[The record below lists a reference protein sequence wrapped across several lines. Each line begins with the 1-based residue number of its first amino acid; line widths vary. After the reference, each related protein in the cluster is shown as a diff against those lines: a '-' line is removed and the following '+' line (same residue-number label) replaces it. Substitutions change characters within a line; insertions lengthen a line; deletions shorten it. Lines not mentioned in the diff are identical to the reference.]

1 MSGRRFDVT
10 AIQAVSSMLAALT
23 GAVAASS
30 LGIAGTMIG
39 AGLMSLASTVG
50 AAIYKHYIAS
60 GNERLR
66 AAAAT
71 LAPVLDPAGAH
82 RGSGHRDGDHATP
95 IQESARPRPRART
108 LPVSGGTAR
117 PGDAPDPDGPEP
129 PAPPA
134 GGKTVA
140 QVLASADRDTV
151 DLPPAEPGGPDD
163 THAIGDAE
171 PGPRGPR
178 WSRRRWLA
186 LAGTALGVFV
196 IVMGAVT
203 AFEAI
208 AGKPLEAVVWHKHA
222 SGTTIGGLV
231 GGGQQHAPPPR
242 HSPSPTGSP
251 GPSTTPPASTSPSSA
266 PGSSSPAP
274 SGSASPSG
282 PASPSPG
289 TSPPAG
295 PTSQSPSALPAGGSA
310 QPPAG

>member
-50 AAIYKHYIAS
+50 AAVYKHYISS

-71 LAPVLDPAGAH
+71 LAPLLDPAAAH
-82 RGSGHRDGDHATP
+82 RGSANPRGDHAATT
-95 IQESARPRPRART
+95 QESPRPRAAA
-108 LPVSGGTAR
+108 VSAWGDGSPGPSAPAAR
-117 PGDAPDPDGPEP
+117 GS
-129 PAPPA
+129 
-134 GGKTVA
+134 TVA
-140 QVLASADRDTV
+140 QLLASADRDTV
-151 DLPPAEPGGPDD
+151 DLPPVGPGEPGG
-163 THAIGDAE
+163 AELAAGDAE
-171 PGPRGPR
+171 PGRRGPQ
-178 WSRRRWLA
+178 WSRRRWLV
-186 LAGTALGVFV
+186 LAGSALGAFV
-196 IVMGAVT
+196 IAMGVVT
-203 AFEAI
+203 AVEVI
-208 AGKPLEAVVWHKHA
+208 AGKPLDAVVWHKHA

-231 GGGQQHAPPPR
+231 GGGQQGHTPRPR

-251 GPSTTPPASTSPSSA
+251 VPSTTPPASTSPSSPV

-274 SGSASPSG
+274 SGSSSPSA

-295 PTSQSPSALPAGGSA
+295 PTPQSPSAPPAGGSA